1 MTKKLYKD
9 AVFVSH
15 ESAAEELATL
25 RTNIAEVFGTD
36 ILTTE
41 GAFKTNLPNVEL
53 DGETFPA
60 LGMDEEGKLVFA
72 DPDSIGHLG
81 LVTLYEGEA
90 RPDPE
95 QPPLAIP
102 RVVYLINLPNTREL
116 TTDKKLSDYMT
127 ALVKADQLKRA
138 RAVAKRDHEQKAPL
152 VADRVAQLISAAASA
167 TGKSTERAYRVMFPT
182 LQNMIVNQAAAAAD
196 RMKQAG
202 KAAQAR
208 MILAVY
214 SRQRVSRDT
223 LKECFQSAEAAA
235 HHFPQMPQEQWVT
248 ILRAAAQLA
257 PSCPVSTIVKDDNG
271 QTVKD
276 ADGKAVR
283 KVERVNL
290 PSTFFLDCIA
300 TRDERAL
307 ELDEAPAISFE
318 GMTL

>member
-9 AVFVSH
+9 AIFVSH
-15 ESAAEELATL
+15 ETAANELATM
-25 RTNIAEVFGTD
+25 RANIAEVFGTD

-41 GAFKTNLPNVEL
+41 GAFKTNLPNVEI

-60 LGMDEEGKLVFA
+60 LGLDEENNLVFS
-72 DPDSIGHLG
+72 DPESIGNLG
-81 LVTLYEGEA
+81 LVTIYEGEA

-95 QPPLAIP
+95 QPPLAVP
-102 RVVYLINLPNTREL
+102 RVVYLVNLPTTHEL
-116 TTDKKLSDYMT
+116 TTDKKLSGYLE
-127 ALVKADQLKRA
+127 ALVKKDQLTRA
-138 RAVAKRDHEQKAPL
+138 RAIAKRDHEQKAPL
-152 VADRVAQLISAAASA
+152 VADRVAQLIAAAASTSGNA
-167 TGKSTERAYRVMFPT
+167 TEKAYRVMFPT
-182 LQNMIVNQAAAAAD
+182 LQNMIVKQATSAAD

-235 HHFPQMPQEQWVT
+235 HHFPQMPQEQWIT

-257 PSCPVSTIVKDDNG
+257 PSCPVSTIVKDDEGN
-271 QTVKD
+271 TVKD
-276 ADGKAVR
+276 AEGKAVR
-283 KVERVNL
+283 KVERVAL
-290 PSTFFLDCIA
+290 SPAFFLDCIA
-300 TRDERAL
+300 TRDQRAL

-318 GMTL
+318 GMTM